1 MGGKKIQTSLFSL
14 RCSNIA
20 ILSHPLSEKWKLNL
34 LWVVTCRDLLVT
46 NPTLFHSGPNIVLQF
61 TSNYTYPSSIP
72 PGWMPFLIS
81 FPLSSTSTTTPW
93 DLLRHNCRLYI
104 LVPIDLEGAVIYVLV
119 GLMRMLFV
127 CIHITCIYRN
137 GLGLSISSGLG
148 QLIFE

>member
-104 LVPIDLEGAVIYVLV
+104 LVPIDLEGAVILLYVLV

-127 CIHITCIYRN
+127 CMHTPYYMH
-137 GLGLSISSGLG
+137 LSK
-148 QLIFE
+148 

>member
-104 LVPIDLEGAVIYVLV
+104 YIYIYMYVGSNWSRGSSYIVICTS
-119 GLMRMLFV
+119 LFDENV
-127 CIHITCIYRN
+127 ICVHTYYMH
-137 GLGLSISSGLG
+137 LSKWART
-148 QLIFE
+148 QH